1 MWEFESVD
9 PKIEPYH
16 LKGRG
21 FIHYV
26 IAPKSMQYKHID
38 AGALNGNHVKI
49 DGKVYMVVGVET
61 FMIGRGPDQYLSEG
75 CNWRVGLCVKEKV

>member
-26 IAPKSMQYKHID
+26 EAPKEMQYKHIE
-38 AGALNGNHVKI
+38 GEGSLKGKEIKI
-49 DGKVYMVVGVET
+49 DGKVYTAVGVET
-61 FMIGRGPDQYLSEG
+61 FLVGRLPDHYLSRS
-75 CNWRVGLCVKEKV
+75 CNWRVGLCVK